1 MQFKTI
7 AALLAVA
14 GIATAQTTDYKSGK
28 AHIDQ
33 AGIDAVVTF
42 EKVAGGVN
50 VTVVV
55 NKGLTKEL
63 QILPEGF
70 DYHVHVKPVIGG
82 NCTTTGGHLD
92 PFNIGPKPC
101 DPKNMT
107 SCQVG
112 DLSGKWGN
120 LTADPNSAVG
130 AIAARSYVDSSLSFS
145 GDSSLLGR
153 SVVIHNNM
161 TRIACADIV
170 VDGYTP
176 PATNSS
182 TGAPGTPGST
192 GGNSSAVKLVGSVA
206 LTGLVAM
213 MMMAL

>member
-107 SCQVG
+107 SCQV
-112 DLSGKWGN
+112 
-120 LTADPNSAVG
+120 DPNSAVG